1 MAGGNTLNCATSVT
15 VSVNRLGDA
24 VVKLTADAENSKAS
38 NSESNNT
45 KAYSTEA
52 NNNSAVQEVEQNSLM
67 TVYLAYA
74 EDAVRQ
80 HYLTAQVSQGT
91 TLYEA
96 LAQVGW
102 LKQFEELATWCE
114 QVVNTTTPTAK
125 RWHVGVYAQK
135 QPLNYQLQA
144 FDRVEV
150 YRSLSADPMSQRK
163 NKSRS

>member
-1 MAGGNTLNCATSVT
+1 MAGGDTLDCAVSVT

-24 VVKLTADAENSKAS
+24 VVKLTDDAENSNAS
-38 NSESNNT
+38 NSETSNT
-45 KAYSTEA
+45 KAYST
-52 NNNSAVQEVEQNSLM
+52 VQQQVEQNSLM

-74 EDAVRQ
+74 EDGVRQ

>member
-1 MAGGNTLNCATSVT
+1 MAGSDTPYCAAGVT

-24 VVKLTADAENSKAS
+24 VVKLRTAANHSTADKDEVNVNLTQAEQSD
-38 NSESNNT
+38 
-45 KAYSTEA
+45 
-52 NNNSAVQEVEQNSLM
+52 LI

-74 EDAVRQ
+74 EEASRQ
-80 HYLTAQVSQGT
+80 HYQTVQVSQGT

-96 LAQVGW
+96 LAQAGW
-102 LKQFEELATWCE
+102 LKQFEELASWCE
-114 QVVNTTTPTAK
+114 QVANTTTPTAK

-135 QPLNYQLQA
+135 QPLNYILQPS
-144 FDRVEV
+144 DRVEV

>member
-1 MAGGNTLNCATSVT
+1 MAGGNTFDCAVSVI

-24 VVKLTADAENSKAS
+24 VVKLMNA
-38 NSESNNT
+38 
-45 KAYSTEA
+45 A
-52 NNNSAVQEVEQNSLM
+52 NNHATDNGEDNVNMSQAEQSNLM

-74 EDAVRQ
+74 EDGVRQ

-114 QVVNTTTPTAK
+114 QVVNTTMPTAK

-135 QPLNYQLQA
+135 QPAVASDL
-144 FDRVEV
+144 
-150 YRSLSADPMSQRK
+150 
-163 NKSRS
+163 

>member
-1 MAGGNTLNCATSVT
+1 MASGNTVGCAAGVT
-15 VSVNRLGDA
+15 VSANRLGDT
-24 VVKLTADAENSKAS
+24 VVKLTTTAN
-38 NSESNNT
+38 NSEADIDMS
-45 KAYSTEA
+45 
-52 NNNSAVQEVEQNSLM
+52 QPEQSDLM

-74 EDAVRQ
+74 EDGVRQ

-102 LKQFEELATWCE
+102 LNQFEELATWCE
-114 QVVNTTTPTAK
+114 QVVNTTTPMAK

-163 NKSRS
+163 NKTRG

>member
-45 KAYSTEA
+45 KAYST
-52 NNNSAVQEVEQNSLM
+52 VQQQVEQNSLM

-74 EDAVRQ
+74 EDGVRQ

-163 NKSRS
+163 SKSRG